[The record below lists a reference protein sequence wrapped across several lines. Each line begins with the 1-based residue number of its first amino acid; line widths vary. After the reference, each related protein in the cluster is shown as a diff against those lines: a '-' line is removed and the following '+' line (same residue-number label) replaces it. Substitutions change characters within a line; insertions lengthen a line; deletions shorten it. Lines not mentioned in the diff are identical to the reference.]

1 MKNSIT
7 VYNEFRSQL
16 AELQHVNETM
26 VFDYESP
33 KGNKEARS
41 HIYKLRQTKAAVD
54 KARKDEKAASLEYG
68 KRVDAEAKE
77 IITAIEEMIFVH
89 QAPLDEIEAR
99 EAARR
104 QRHIDAINRVKACGA
119 SSLQNWMITDIA
131 DLIGRHAQIEAEA
144 ITESAFEE
152 FTGQMAEAKDT
163 ALMQIREAIAHR
175 EKYDQQQAEI
185 EAARLAAAEA
195 ARKQREEQIAREA
208 ADKAIREAEA
218 RAKAEREAAERIAAK
233 ERDAAARKELELKLQ
248 AERSERQRLEAERRQ
263 AEAEQRARE
272 AEKKAIEDARV
283 KAELEAKRNAEEAAA
298 READRKHAAKIN
310 NEILAALVRCGIDEQ
325 IAKDVISAIH
335 RRLIPHVFIAY

>member
-16 AELQHVNETM
+16 AELQHANDTL

-33 KGNKEARS
+33 KGNKDARS

-68 KRVDAEAKE
+68 KKVDAEAKE
-77 IITAIEEMIFVH
+77 IITAIEKMIFVH

-99 EAARR
+99 EAARK
-104 QRHIDAINRVKACGA
+104 QRHIDAISRVKACGA
-119 SSLQNWMITDIA
+119 SSLQNWMITDIS

-175 EKYDQQQAEI
+175 EKYDKQQAEI

-208 ADKAIREAEA
+208 ADKAIKEAEDMV
-218 RAKAEREAAERIAAK
+218 KA

-248 AERSERQRLEAERRQ
+248 AERAERQRLEAERRQ

-283 KAELEAKRNAEEAAA
+283 KADLEAKRNAEEAAA

-325 IAKDVISAIH
+325 IAKKVISAIYN
-335 RRLIPHVFIAY
+335 RSIPHVSIAY